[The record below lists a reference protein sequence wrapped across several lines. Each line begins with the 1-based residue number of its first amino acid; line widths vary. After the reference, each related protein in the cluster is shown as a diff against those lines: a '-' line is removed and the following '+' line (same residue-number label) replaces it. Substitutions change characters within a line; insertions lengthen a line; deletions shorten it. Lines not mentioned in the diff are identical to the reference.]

1 MKKFFARFKK
11 KVGPRPYELYWTTK
25 SGLSY
30 RLAGSSSWCALLD
43 WAVSDVRLTWKTAEL
58 APRVTWVWRAGRF
71 IGIVDGTDSY
81 YEVTRI
87 PR

>member
-1 MKKFFARFKK
+1 MKNPFTRLKK
-11 KVGPRPYELYWTTK
+11 KLEPRPYELHWTTI
-25 SGLSY
+25 SGLNY
-30 RLAGSSSWCALLD
+30 RLASSLSWCALIN
-43 WAVSDVRLTWKTAEL
+43 WAESDVRLTWKTAEL
-58 APRVTWVWRAGRF
+58 APRVVWVWRAGRF